1 MFGIFI
7 VPLLEYTF
15 CNKIVWLS
23 DFCELINADEVV
35 RDVGKINIT
44 PA

>member
-7 VPLLEYTF
+7 VPLLEY
-15 CNKIVWLS
+15 NKIVWIS
-23 DFCELINADEVV
+23 DFYELINADEVV
-35 RDVGKINIT
+35 RDVVKINIT